1 MNNPYLFHAGR
12 LADGGRTRPNF
23 AAWITAIFFTA
34 SILGCASAPPPAPTP
49 AVKAAPTRAERV
61 TAVLSTLGFEK
72 QDDGWYLTL
81 PAPLVFAFDSDVVS
95 DTGRSDVTRVAR
107 QLRELDVERVLV
119 YGHTDNV
126 GTAQYNQ
133 ALSQRRAEAI
143 VRVLAEAEFPA
154 TRITAKGLASSVA
167 IAPNTTPEGRAKN
180 RRVVIVVQID

>member
-1 MNNPYLFHAGR
+1 LNK
-12 LADGGRTRPNF
+12 PNF
-23 AAWITAIFFTA
+23 FDNRCFVKSRLTPPTLVAWLVAVCAAALM
-34 SILGCASAPPPAPTP
+34 LGCASAPPPAPVP

-61 TAVLSTLGFEK
+61 TAALSTLGFEK

-81 PAPLVFAFDSDVVS
+81 PAPLVFAFDSDTVS
-95 DTGRSDVTRVAR
+95 DTGRSDVARVAR
-107 QLRELDVERVLV
+107 QLRELDVDRVLV

-133 ALSQRRAEAI
+133 TLSQRRAEAI
-143 VRVLAEAEFPA
+143 VRVLADSEFPA
-154 TRITAKGLASSVA
+154 SRINAKGLASSVA